1 MDDASTGDPV
11 TGSGAPSSSGRAL
24 EARRLLAS
32 LGGAAGTGLDER
44 PGRPAPAAAGTGLD
58 RLADLARRLLDAQAA
73 QVVLLSE
80 VQTVVASAG
89 PAPRRPE
96 ATGPLDE
103 GLCARVLLEDG
114 PVRLDTTTDS
124 AGSRLGVPLRTGGH
138 VVGALC
144 VSDRAPR
151 RWSGRDVAL
160 LEELAGPVVAELELG
175 ALVATYE
182 DDRLVWQLAVDAG
195 GVGAFDWDLVTG
207 ELRWDDRLLDLF
219 GLDRDA
225 FAGTIEAFRACVHP
239 EDRVRVESALRAAI
253 DTCGTF
259 ESEYRILLPGGRT
272 RWVEAR
278 GQAVAGPDGS
288 AVRLL
293 GAAHDSTARRDGDAR
308 VARVLESM
316 PTAFYQLDADWRFGY
331 VNGEAERLLAATR
344 DSLIGQVV
352 WDRFPA
358 AVGGTF
364 EEHYRRAVET
374 GDPVAFEAYYP
385 APLDGWYEV
394 RAWPSPDGLAV
405 YFIDITDRRRAHDR
419 LQEGAEQT
427 QLLSDVSASLAT
439 TLDTEE
445 AVRRLPQLITPRV
458 ADWSIV
464 TLLTEPA
471 GAGTTAPRPWRTNLR
486 DAGHWHHDPVKRGL
500 VTAYA
505 STRLRALSDS
515 APLARAATGQQPVIH
530 RTDAT
535 QALLG
540 SLSPGP
546 ARDAIAALAPRSGAF
561 IPLRARGRVVGLLSA
576 FREEHRA
583 PFTDE
588 DVALLLDLGN
598 RAGLAIDNTR
608 LFGLQRDLAEGLQRS
623 MLTAPPAIDHL
634 QVAVR
639 YAPAA
644 VAARVGGDWYD
655 AFRQQDGATVVVI
668 GDVIGHDVA
677 AAAAM
682 GQARTLLRGIA
693 VTTGAGPAAVLHDLE
708 GAMRLLEVD
717 VLATAL
723 VARLDRPDSGASGPT
738 RLRWSNAGH
747 LDPVAVHPD
756 GRVETLE
763 PAVRDPLL
771 GIGEGPG
778 RTEQEVVLAPGST
791 VVFYTDGLVERRG
804 EHLDAGLARLS
815 EAVRELAAEDLTL
828 DELCDRLLARLVPS
842 GAADDVALVAV
853 RLGADGGS
861 RDRR

>member
-486 DAGHWHHDPVKRGL
+486 DAGHWHHDPVKRAL

-708 GAMRLLEVD
+708 RAMRLLEVD

-723 VARLDRPDSGASGPT
+723 VARLDRPDSGAPGPT

-861 RDRR
+861 RDGR